1 MTARQRIEPQPKN
14 GGKRPGSGRPPA
26 ADTIAVPVRL
36 TPQQAATL
44 RRLGV
49 SKWLRPLL
57 DSLRDH

>member
-1 MTARQRIEPQPKN
+1 MTDPKPTQN
-14 GGKRPGSGRPPA
+14 GGKRPGAGRPVA

-49 SKWLRPLL
+49 AAWLRPLL
-57 DSLRDH
+57 DSLWDH